1 MNAVDEPQA
10 TAEVR
15 AGCLDDSTVLRFV
28 SGQLDDTAR
37 RAVEHEIGQ
46 CRRCSALVAALIRDG
61 AALHVEAED
70 LDPLAPDAVGADGWE
85 REWRSRYVIGP
96 EIARGG
102 MGTILAAFDR
112 RLMRSVAVKR
122 MDGSDRLL
130 VKRFRREIRV
140 TAALPHP
147 GIVPIYDGGVLDSG
161 QPFYAMRHVPGA
173 SLEQAMAE
181 CDDGK
186 RV

>member
-85 REWRSRYVIGP
+85 REWRSRYVIGAG
-96 EIARGG
+96 IARGG
-102 MGTILAAFDR
+102 LGTILPALDR
-112 RLMRSVAVKR
+112 PLVRAGGGKR
-122 MDGSDRLL
+122 MDGRGRPLL
-130 VKRFRREIRV
+130 QRV
-140 TAALPHP
+140 P
-147 GIVPIYDGGVLDSG
+147 
-161 QPFYAMRHVPGA
+161 
-173 SLEQAMAE
+173 
-181 CDDGK
+181 
-186 RV
+186 